1 MASHAFFSGII
12 FDENDNL
19 IETVTVGN
27 ETFYVVDDDGFKR
40 HIDSREVDE
49 KIIRYFT
56 DQISGNEEYLA
67 NAAAT
72 MTGKTDLFSMAMMKN
87 QLKNIDKEIE
97 NMFNYAPP
105 PGLSEY
111 LGMSG
116 FKVTIDFHGNIVNL
130 NMPSSPDDS
139 GDD

>member
-116 FKVTIDFHGNIVNL
+116 FKVIIDFHGNIVSL
-130 NMPSSPDDS
+130 NMPSAPDDS
-139 GDD
+139 GED